1 MDIISRF
8 MWEVILAEIVGSLSA
23 LYLVKSM
30 DRLCKR
36 FRPKTLIIFSLIVYF
51 RFFWC
56 IPIVFHFQSSTPVKE
71 SNAIVRAVGNTE
83 TAGRVISNLSVPD
96 KPFFSIKV
104 IFILAAIVWLIGF
117 CIEYRKVFSVH
128 HDLMRSA
135 KLGHPVKDETLLA
148 IFETVKAELGIRY
161 EILFVEVEGAV
172 SPFAVGYRC
181 RYVVFPKGLSQL
193 PVDCESMIRHELYHY
208 KRFDFICKWFVML
221 VCCLQWFNRLTGKLY
236 LKFDRLL
243 ELACDQSVIAKK
255 DDAYRKRYADTIEYI
270 SEKFQKVGD
279 FEEFIQGLGF
289 ASETKSDV
297 EIRLEALRNPTI
309 KKAWHW
315 TFVTISAVLFIT
327 LFQIG
332 VVVISPLRL
341 PMLDSFKFSLP
352 WSGTKP
358 AQAEMKDEPPDI
370 PIEQVLRMPVD
381 NPIKVL
387 QNHIFNPNTR
397 NRIIFYTE
405 YGSHVYAPISGE
417 IVFMGFD
424 TENGLGNCISIKNE
438 YITVTVGHISLTDD
452 WSMGDNIE
460 KGNILGIVSESG
472 DTKKHICEINVIDKN
487 GFPVDLSFLTEE
499 YTRFML

>member
-104 IFILAAIVWLIGF
+104 IFILAAIVWIIGF
-117 CIEYRKVFSVH
+117 CIEYRKVFAVH

-381 NPIKVL
+381 NPIKVV
-387 QNHIFNPNTR
+387 QNRYFDPNAN
-397 NRIIFYTE
+397 NRLLYFTE
-405 YGSHVYAPISGE
+405 FEDNIYAPISGSL
-417 IVFMGFD
+417 IFVGFD
-424 TENGLGNCISIKNE
+424 TQYGLGNCAVIKNE
-438 YITVTVGHISLTDD
+438 NIVVYVGHLYSVDD
-452 WSMGDNIE
+452 LALGDFVE
-460 KGNILGIVSESG
+460 AGEFLGIGSFSG
-472 DTKKHICEINVIDKN
+472 DIEYYSCELLIFDLDNRPIDVSHILDI
-487 GFPVDLSFLTEE
+487 FEE
-499 YTRFML
+499 